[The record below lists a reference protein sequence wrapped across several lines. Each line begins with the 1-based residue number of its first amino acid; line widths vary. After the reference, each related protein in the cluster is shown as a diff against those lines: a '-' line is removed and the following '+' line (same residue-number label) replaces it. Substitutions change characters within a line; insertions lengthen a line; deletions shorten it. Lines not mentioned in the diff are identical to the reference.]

1 MKKKS
6 IIIIVFSSILLLTGV
21 AFFSFFRFV
30 HLSNPIEI
38 DGVSWDTRTEGKKE
52 IVYHIRNKGLTSI
65 TIKEVTLN
73 HGKQPKELAL
83 GISYS
88 GHLVQP
94 GTDDPMIK
102 FMKIDAAPIN
112 PMLNSKEIT
121 EAINRKENTPFY
133 YGIKVEFYQ
142 EPIKS
147 MTVKYM
153 YFGFLATKKY
163 NLEELWSVEN

>member
-6 IIIIVFSSILLLTGV
+6 IIIIVFSSILLLAGV

-112 PMLNSKEIT
+112 PKLNPKEWT
-121 EAINRKENTPFY
+121 EAIHSKEKNQLILELKWSI
-133 YGIKVEFYQ
+133 GNGSKV
-142 EPIKS
+142 
-147 MTVKYM
+147 
-153 YFGFLATKKY
+153 
-163 NLEELWSVEN
+163 